1 MNFSNDHLSLDDV
14 KTLDMVSYLHS
25 LGFEPSKVV
34 HDDYWYLS
42 PLRNEKTASFKI
54 NRRLNRW
61 YDHGM
66 GQGGNIIDFGIL
78 FFKCSIGEFLK
89 EHRGNS
95 TQYHSPVPV
104 LDIPEQQ
111 QSKITI
117 LREKPL
123 QSTVL
128 LEYLKQ
134 RKIPLGL
141 AFKFCSELSYSIRDH
156 NYYGIGFKND
166 LGGFEIRNPYFKSS
180 SSPKGIT
187 SYDNNNKEVV
197 VFEGFMDFLSYKAM
211 NYGLQEKKENFL
223 ILNSISFLDKARP
236 FMEKHK
242 LVQLYLD
249 QDVPGQNATKR
260 ALDWGSKYHDQSAL
274 YKEHKDLNDWMI
286 NSRQT
291 NSKKTKPGIK
301 R

>member
-260 ALDWGSKYHDQSAL
+260 ALDWGRKYHDQSAL

>member
-111 QSKITI
+111 QSKITV

-223 ILNSISFLDKARP
+223 ILNSLSFLDKARP

-260 ALDWGSKYHDQSAL
+260 ALDWGNKYHDQSAL